1 MAGVTEPADRQLEV
15 DGLHLEARC
24 WAGGGGTPVVLLH
37 EGLGS
42 ITAWGRF
49 PAQLAEACGRTVIAY
64 SRQGYGRSSGWPGVR
79 PLDYLAQEAGRVPRV
94 LDALDLERAILLG
107 HSDGGAIAI
116 EAAALHEG
124 RVAGLVLEAA
134 HVTVERSTQEA
145 VRSAGERWAEGDLR
159 ERLTRHH
166 DDPAGV
172 FHGWHDVWT
181 SEAFWGWS
189 IAALLPE
196 ITCPVLAIRGAQD
209 RFSGAHQLDLIASG
223 IARVEAVTLPDCGHV
238 PHKEARECTL
248 ALTAAFVRDL

>member
-1 MAGVTEPADRQLEV
+1 MAGVREPVDRQVEV
-15 DGLHLEARC
+15 DGLYLEARC
-24 WAGGGGTPVVLLH
+24 WAGGDGTPVVLLH

-49 PAQLAEACGRTVIAY
+49 PALLAEACGRTVIAY
-64 SRQGYGRSSGWPGVR
+64 SRQGYGRSSGWPGTR
-79 PLDYLAQEAGRVPRV
+79 PLDYLAQEARRLPQV
-94 LDALDLERAILLG
+94 LDAFGLKRAVLLG

-116 EAAALHEG
+116 EAGALHES
-124 RVAGLVLEAA
+124 RVAALVLEAA

-145 VRSAGERWAEGDLR
+145 VRSVGERWTSGDLR

-172 FHGWHDVWT
+172 FRGWHDVWT

-189 IAALLPE
+189 IAELLTE

-209 RFSGAHQLDLIASG
+209 ALSSAYQLDVITSG
-223 IARVEAVTLPDCGHV
+223 IPQVEAVTLPDCGHV
-238 PHKEARECTL
+238 PHKEARERTL
-248 ALTAAFVRDL
+248 ALVAAFVRKL

>member
-1 MAGVTEPADRQLEV
+1 MAGVREPVDRQVEV
-15 DGLHLEARC
+15 DGLYLEARC
-24 WAGGGGTPVVLLH
+24 WAGGDGTPVVLLH

-49 PAQLAEACGRTVIAY
+49 PALLAEACGRTVIAY
-64 SRQGYGRSSGWPGVR
+64 SRQGYGRSSGWPGTR
-79 PLDYLAQEAGRVPRV
+79 PLDYLAQEARRLPQV
-94 LDALDLERAILLG
+94 LDAFGLKRAVLLG

-116 EAAALHEG
+116 EAGALHES
-124 RVAGLVLEAA
+124 RVAALVLEAA

-145 VRSAGERWAEGDLR
+145 VRSVGERWTSGDLR

-172 FHGWHDVWT
+172 FRGWHDVWT

-189 IAALLPE
+189 IAELLPE

-209 RFSGAHQLDLIASG
+209 ALSSAYQLDVITSG
-223 IARVEAVTLPDCGHV
+223 IPQVEAVTLPDCGHV
-238 PHKEARECTL
+238 PHKEARERTL
-248 ALTAAFVRDL
+248 ALVAAFVRKL